1 MVKLPE
7 AVYSLFLF
15 NGETHTQRRQKDA
28 FNARCDFS
36 LKGEHFEQFGDA
48 KRKRANKEKNDE
60 NGNDKKEKLPIIM
73 HLTHPTAPS
82 GWDDA
87 GEKKIVKNIWHIY
100 HLYMRYGEPRKTAWL
115 SANTRTHAMHQD
127 NKRRPNETKNSR
139 NSMAEQTGDSS
150 LEMYSTVNKV
160 KILNFK

>member
-36 LKGEHFEQFGDA
+36 LKGEHIEQFGDA

-87 GEKKIVKNIWHIY
+87 GEKKNCEKYLAHLSLIYAIW
-100 HLYMRYGEPRKTAWL
+100 GA
-115 SANTRTHAMHQD
+115 
-127 NKRRPNETKNSR
+127 TKNCLTKRKYTHTCDASR
-139 NSMAEQTGDSS
+139 Q
-150 LEMYSTVNKV
+150 
-160 KILNFK
+160 